1 MNNRLRLL
9 VFLFAVLT
17 PSLVSAQ
24 QRVPAQLSLGDA
36 IDIAR
41 STNPG
46 FLQTRNDEALADW
59 NVRQAWGQLIPS
71 ASANGGLSWQGSGET
86 QLPGS
91 LTLGDLGFSDQPS
104 YYGSSYSLG
113 LNYSLNW
120 ATVLGPKQAKAE
132 RRTTLAGIGAAESNL
147 VRQVTTAYVELLRQ
161 EDAVRIAQQQLEN
174 ARFNLRLAQGQL
186 EVGQVT
192 PIDVGQAEV
201 QVGRSEV
208 RVLQT
213 LNGAT
218 TSRMRLL
225 QLLGLP
231 VDQQFESTTEF
242 QLAEPTWELE
252 QLSAMAA
259 GGNPELRRRLSSWEA
274 ADISVSSAW
283 SQYMPTLNLSTG
295 WSGFTREASSTDFQV
310 AQAEGQIQSAVAQ
323 CFLTNDLYARLAN
336 PLPPQDCSQFAFSD
350 SDRNAIIAGNDQ
362 FPFNFVGSPPSFRMT
377 VSIPIFSGLSRQRN
391 VEAARLQRDD
401 FSQQIREQEL
411 QVQADLAIGLANVRT
426 AYQSALLEERN
437 RELAEQQLNL
447 ARERYQLGAI
457 TFVELVD
464 AQTLFA
470 QADADRMIAIFAYH
484 DAVTNLEAL
493 VGASLRSQN

>member
-161 EDAVRIAQQQLEN
+161 
-174 ARFNLRLAQGQL
+174 
-186 EVGQVT
+186 
-192 PIDVGQAEV
+192 
-201 QVGRSEV
+201 
-208 RVLQT
+208 
-213 LNGAT
+213 
-218 TSRMRLL
+218 
-225 QLLGLP
+225 
-231 VDQQFESTTEF
+231 
-242 QLAEPTWELE
+242 
-252 QLSAMAA
+252 
-259 GGNPELRRRLSSWEA
+259 
-274 ADISVSSAW
+274 
-283 SQYMPTLNLSTG
+283 
-295 WSGFTREASSTDFQV
+295 
-310 AQAEGQIQSAVAQ
+310 
-323 CFLTNDLYARLAN
+323 
-336 PLPPQDCSQFAFSD
+336 
-350 SDRNAIIAGNDQ
+350 
-362 FPFNFVGSPPSFRMT
+362 
-377 VSIPIFSGLSRQRN
+377 
-391 VEAARLQRDD
+391 
-401 FSQQIREQEL
+401 
-411 QVQADLAIGLANVRT
+411 
-426 AYQSALLEERN
+426 
-437 RELAEQQLNL
+437 
-447 ARERYQLGAI
+447 
-457 TFVELVD
+457 
-464 AQTLFA
+464 
-470 QADADRMIAIFAYH
+470 
-484 DAVTNLEAL
+484 
-493 VGASLRSQN
+493 